1 MKQLFSKISKILLIL
16 TLVVLAIVL
25 LFGLVLIL
33 DWPWWVGFFI
43 LLGIF
48 GLGIA
53 FVALQKVWLRRRE
66 QRFVQQ
72 IVDQDASYTKT
83 LVGKEKEQLQEVQD
97 RWTKAVEALRRSH
110 LRKYGNPLYVLPWY
124 LVIGESGS
132 GKTTAIKSARL
143 SSPFAEMGHTTG
155 ISGTRNCDWWFF
167 EQAIILDTA
176 GRYAIPIDE
185 GRDKEEWQKFLN
197 LLAKYR
203 KKEPL
208 NGLIVNI
215 AADKLLEA
223 RPETLEDDGRTI
235 RRRID
240 ELMHVLGAKPPVYI
254 LVTKCDLIQGM
265 TQFCDRLPEKS
276 LNQAMGAIKHDLSAD
291 ADAFQMQ
298 TVNTLVDRLRDFR
311 LLLMHQSESKAA
323 DPGLLLF
330 PEEFESVKGGL
341 RSFMKGAFE
350 ENPYQETPLL
360 RGLFF
365 SSGRQEGSPYSHFLK
380 ELGLIEEKE
389 VLAGTSKGLFLHD
402 FFARILPKDRKLF
415 APTQRAIEWSRLTR
429 SLGLTSWVALG
440 IAICGLL
447 SYSFVKNMRTLREIS
462 REFST
467 PPVLQGEV
475 LTDVVIMDRFLQGI
489 LKVED
494 QNQGWWIPR
503 FGLNESK
510 EVEGKL
516 KEKYWNQFHTG
527 FLAFLDEE
535 MTARMAHFSASS
547 PDHVIGHYV
556 AHLVRRINLLKAR
569 LDGQGLEALE
579 AKPQPSY
586 EPLMLMVEK
595 GIVPEISDNFRK
607 LYLYYLEWS
616 ADTTKINQEIT
627 RLQPWLKKILS
638 LKGADLHWLVA
649 WANGQK
655 SLSPVSLEDF
665 WGGSLA
671 VEGETPVAPA
681 FTRMG
686 KEEIESFIKEIESAL
701 PDPGPPI
708 IARQKLEFNEWY
720 RKIALD
726 AWHDFGSTFAKG
738 VERLKGREEWQNMAA
753 KMPTDEGPYFSLLD
767 RMALDVE
774 ALAGEEIPSWAKP
787 IYEFQS
793 TRIQAAK
800 QAAISE
806 KGFLA
811 KATQT
816 GKKLINKIE
825 SKASKYDARSF
836 EQQIKAAKAY
846 LDYETSLGEI
856 ASITTSRKA
865 AYETAFKAYGED
877 SATSKIPVHV
887 AHRAVGDLKS
897 AMEAGRPEHAMF
909 WAVVTGPLGYLWTL
923 VRTETACYLQEQ
935 WEKTVLAEIQGVAGA
950 TAVQQI
956 LGQDGHAWK
965 FVKGPAAHFIDWDRR
980 KGYYATKTLDGRI
993 PFNSEFLSFLTKGTI
1008 AKQARKGSYKVNI
1021 QTKPTSANSKA
1032 RVQPHATRLEVKCVG
1047 STQSLVNLQFRRSKT
1062 FDWSPDSCED
1072 VVLRIEVGDLTL
1084 MKKYSGY
1091 LGFPNFLHDFKG
1103 GKRTFFSREFPQQ
1116 ASALRGLGIKYIN
1129 VEYRFSGHEP
1139 VLKLRRIPRAVP
1151 GNIVTCWE

>member
-1 MKQLFSKISKILLIL
+1 MKQIFSKISKVVLIL
-16 TLVVLAIVL
+16 TLIVLAIVL

-33 DWPWWVGFFI
+33 DWPWWVSFFI

-53 FVALQKVWLRRRE
+53 FVALRKVWLRRQE

-72 IVDQDASYTKT
+72 VVTQDTSYIKT
-83 LVGKEKEQLQEVQD
+83 LAGKEKEQLHAVQD
-97 RWTKAVEALRRSH
+97 RWTEAVEALKRSH

-143 SSPFAEMGHTTG
+143 SSPFSEMGHTAG

-185 GRDKEEWQKFLN
+185 GRDKEEWQKFLS

-208 NGLIVNI
+208 NGLIVSI

-223 RPETLEDDGRTI
+223 RPETLEDEGRTI

-240 ELMHVLGAKPPVYI
+240 ELMRVLGSKPPVYI

-265 TQFCDRLPEKS
+265 TQFCNRLPEKS
-276 LNQAMGAIKHDLSAD
+276 LNQAMGAIKHDPSGD
-291 ADAFQMQ
+291 IDAFQAQ
-298 TVNTLVDRLRDFR
+298 TVSTLVDRLRDFR
-311 LLLMHQSESKAA
+311 LLLMHQSDSKAA

-330 PEEFESVKGGL
+330 PEEFEGVKGGL
-341 RSFMKGAFE
+341 RSFIKGAFE

-402 FFARILPKDRKLF
+402 FFARILPKDRNLF

-440 IAICGLL
+440 IAVCGLL

-503 FGLNESK
+503 FGLGESK
-510 EVEGKL
+510 EVEVKL
-516 KEKYWNQFHTG
+516 KDKYWHQFHTG
-527 FLAFLDEE
+527 FLRFLDEE
-535 MTARMAHFSASS
+535 MTARMAHFSIST
-547 PDHVIGHYV
+547 PDHIIGHYV
-556 AHLVRRINLLKAR
+556 AHLVRRINLLRAR
-569 LDGQGLEALE
+569 LEGQGLEDLK

-586 EPLMLMVEK
+586 EPLTLMVEK
-595 GIVPEISDNFRK
+595 GIIPEISDKLRT

-616 ADTTKINQEIT
+616 VDATTINQEIT

-649 WANGQK
+649 WANDQK

-665 WGGSLA
+665 WGGGLS
-671 VEGETPVAPA
+671 VEGETTVAPA
-681 FTRMG
+681 FTHMG
-686 KEEIESFIKEIESAL
+686 KQKIESFIKEIESAL

-720 RKIALD
+720 RKTALN
-726 AWHDFGSTFAKG
+726 AWHDFGSVFAKG
-738 VERLKGREEWQNMAA
+738 VERLKGREEWQSMAA
-753 KMPTDEGPYFSLLD
+753 KMPTDEGPYFALLD

-774 ALAGEEIPSWAKP
+774 VLAGQEIPSWAKP
-787 IYEFQS
+787 IYEFQA
-793 TRIQAAK
+793 TRLQAAQ
-800 QAAISE
+800 QAAVNG

-811 KATQT
+811 KATQK
-816 GKKLINKIE
+816 GKNLISTIE
-825 SKASKYDARSF
+825 SKARKYNARSL

-846 LDYETSLGEI
+846 MDYETSLGEI
-856 ASITTSRKA
+856 ASIGTSRKA
-865 AYETAFKAYGED
+865 AYEMAFKTYSED
-877 SATSKIPVHV
+877 PASSKSPVHV
-887 AHRAVGDLKS
+887 AYRAAGDLKS

-909 WAVVTGPLGYLWTL
+909 WALVTGPFDYMWTL
-923 VRTETACYLQEQ
+923 VRTEAACYLQEE
-935 WEKTVLAEIQGVAGA
+935 WEKTVLAEIQGVAGM
-950 TAVQQI
+950 TAVQEA

-965 FVKGPAAHFIDWDRR
+965 FVKGPAAPFIDWDRQ
-980 KGYYATKTLDGRI
+980 KGYYPTQVLGGRI
-993 PFNSEFLSFLTKGTI
+993 SFKPAFLSFLTNGTV
-1008 AKQARKGSYKVNI
+1008 AKQARKANYRVSI
-1021 QTKPTSANSKA
+1021 QTKPTSANPKA
-1032 RVQPHATRLEVKCVG
+1032 RVQPHATRLEVKCVE

-1072 VVLRIEVGDLTL
+1072 VVLRIEVGGLTL
-1084 MKKYSGY
+1084 IKKYGGY

-1103 GKRTFFSREFPQQ
+1103 GKRTFFSREFPQHE
-1116 ASALRGLGIKYIN
+1116 SALRKLGIKYIN

-1139 VLKLRRIPRAVP
+1139 VLKLRRIPKEIP
-1151 GNIVTCWE
+1151 GNIVTCWD

>member
-1 MKQLFSKISKILLIL
+1 MKQLFSKISKIVLIL
-16 TLVVLAIVL
+16 MLIVLAIVL

-33 DWPWWVGFFI
+33 DWPWWVSFFI

-53 FVALQKVWLRRRE
+53 FVALRKVWLRRRE

-72 IVDQDASYTKT
+72 VVDQDASYTKT
-83 LVGKEKEQLQEVQD
+83 LADKEKEHLHEVQE
-97 RWTKAVEALRRSH
+97 RWTEAVEALKRSH

-143 SSPFAEMGHTTG
+143 SSPFSEMGHTAG

-176 GRYAIPIDE
+176 GRYAIPINE

-223 RPETLEDDGRTI
+223 RPETLEDEGRTI

-240 ELMHVLGAKPPVYI
+240 ELMRVLGAKPPVYI

-265 TQFCDRLPEKS
+265 TQFCNRLPEKS

-291 ADAFQMQ
+291 VDAFQAQ
-298 TVNTLVDRLRDFR
+298 TVSTLVDRLRDFR
-311 LLLMHQSESKAA
+311 LLLMHQSDSKTA

-341 RSFMKGAFE
+341 RYFMKGAFE

-389 VLAGTSKGLFLHD
+389 VLAGTNKGLFLHD

-415 APTQRAIEWSRLTR
+415 APTQRALEWSRLTR
-429 SLGLTSWVALG
+429 SLGLTSWVAIG

-462 REFST
+462 QEFST
-467 PPVLQGEV
+467 PPLLQGEV
-475 LTDVVIMDRFLQGI
+475 LTDVAIMDRFLQGI

-503 FGLNESK
+503 FGLGESK
-510 EVEGKL
+510 AVEVTL

-535 MTARMAHFSASS
+535 MTARMANFSVST
-547 PDHVIGHYV
+547 PDHITGHYV

-569 LDGQGLEALE
+569 LEGQRLADLE

-595 GIVPEISDNFRK
+595 GIVPEISDRFRK

-616 ADTTKINQEIT
+616 ADATKINQEIT

-638 LKGADLHWLVA
+638 LKGANLHWLVA

-665 WGGSLA
+665 WGGGLSVEDETA
-671 VEGETPVAPA
+671 VASA

-686 KEEIESFIKEIESAL
+686 KQAIDSFIQEIESAL

-708 IARQKLEFNEWY
+708 IAQQKLEFNEWY
-720 RKIALD
+720 RKTALD
-726 AWHDFGSTFAKG
+726 VWYDFGSSFAKG
-738 VERLKGREEWQNMAA
+738 VERLNGREEWQTMAA
-753 KMPTDEGPYFSLLD
+753 KMPTDEGPYFALLD
-767 RMALDVE
+767 RMALEVE
-774 ALAGEEIPSWAKP
+774 ALAGKEIPSWAKP
-787 IYEFQS
+787 IYELQ
-793 TRIQAAK
+793 TIQVQAAQ
-800 QAAISE
+800 QAAVSG

-811 KATQT
+811 KATQK
-816 GKKLINKIE
+816 GKKLISKME
-825 SKASKYDARSF
+825 GKASQYNARSF

-856 ASITTSRKA
+856 ASIAVSRKA
-865 AYETAFKAYGED
+865 AYEAASKAYNED
-877 SATSKIPVHV
+877 PAISKAPLHV
-887 AHRAVGDLKS
+887 AYRAISDLKS
-897 AMEAGRPEHAMF
+897 AMGAGRPEHAMF
-909 WAVVTGPLGYLWTL
+909 WAVVTGPLDYLWTL
-923 VRTETACYLQEQ
+923 VRTETACHLQEE
-935 WEKTVLAEIQGVAGA
+935 WNKTVLAEIQGISGA
-950 TAVQQI
+950 AAVQQI
-956 LGQDGHAWK
+956 LGQDGQAWK
-965 FVKGPAAHFIDWDRR
+965 FVKGPSAPFIDWNRQ
-980 KGYYATKTLDGRI
+980 KGYYATKALDGRI
-993 PFNSEFLSFLTKGTI
+993 PFNAEFLSFLTQGTI
-1008 AKQARKGSYKVNI
+1008 VKRARKSNYRVNI
-1021 QTKPTSANSKA
+1021 HTKPTSANSTA
-1032 RVQPHATRLEVKCVG
+1032 RVQPHATRLELKCVG
-1047 STQSLVNLQFRRSKT
+1047 STQTLVNRNFPVSKT
-1062 FDWSPDSCED
+1062 LDWSSENCED
-1072 VVLRIEVGDLTL
+1072 VVLRIDVGDLTL
-1084 MKKYSGY
+1084 IKKYGGH

-1103 GKRTFFSREFPQQ
+1103 GKRTFFSREFPQH
-1116 ASALRGLGIKYIN
+1116 ASALRQLGIKYIN
-1129 VEYRFSGHEP
+1129 VEYRFRGHAP

-1151 GNIVTCWE
+1151 GNIVTCWD